1 MNAAQILEETLQL
14 HHFSTLYP
22 AYILNLEGAKS
33 TERELRRRNTA
44 FRNFIER
51 TRSAA
56 GEGHDNCS
64 LESLLIEAA
73 QRIPRYRLLLKGIVK
88 EIDARDPARP
98 AMLEAIEV
106 ASSIAAL
113 DENEHTRRAAALY
126 GLGRAI
132 EGFPVRPSKI
142 PPRLLTVC

>member
-1 MNAAQILEETLQL
+1 M
-14 HHFSTLYP
+14 
-22 AYILNLEGAKS
+22 
-33 TERELRRRNTA
+33 
-44 FRNFIER
+44 
-51 TRSAA
+51 
-56 GEGHDNCS
+56 
-64 LESLLIEAA
+64 
-73 QRIPRYRLLLKGIVK
+73 LLKGIVK

-132 EGFPVRPSKI
+132 EGFPVRRERSLPGRERI
-142 PPRLLTVC
+142 LIFVNGYLHRPV

>member
-1 MNAAQILEETLQL
+1 M
-14 HHFSTLYP
+14 
-22 AYILNLEGAKS
+22 
-33 TERELRRRNTA
+33 
-44 FRNFIER
+44 
-51 TRSAA
+51 
-56 GEGHDNCS
+56 
-64 LESLLIEAA
+64 
-73 QRIPRYRLLLKGIVK
+73 LLKGIVK

-132 EGFPVRPSKI
+132 EGFPVRTNARSEALMRMLKP
-142 PPRLLTVC
+142 CA